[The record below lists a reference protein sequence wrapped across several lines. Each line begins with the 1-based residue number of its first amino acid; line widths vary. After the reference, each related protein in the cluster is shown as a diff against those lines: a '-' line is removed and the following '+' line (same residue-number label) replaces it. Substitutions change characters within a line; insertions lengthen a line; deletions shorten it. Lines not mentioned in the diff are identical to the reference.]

1 MSGTSLDGIDA
12 VLAEIDAAGK
22 ARLIQ
27 SHSVCFDA
35 RLKSELAEL
44 QFVTNNELHREHLAA
59 NALAKA
65 YAELCQELLRIQN
78 IQPSSICAIGAH
90 GQTLRHQ
97 PASDH
102 LKSYTHQS
110 LNAALLA
117 ELTGVNVVAN
127 FRARDIATG
136 GQGAPLVPA
145 FHHEQFYDPLENRAI
160 LNIGGI
166 ANLTILPRS
175 GEVFGFDCGPG
186 NLLLDAWI
194 YRHHEKAFD
203 DDGQWASSGTPD
215 SELLS
220 RMLQDPYFT
229 KQPPK
234 STGRDH
240 FNLHWLDD
248 LMAGLS
254 LTPEDVQATLLQL
267 TIDSVLLA
275 LRSFA
280 SNTQTLIVCG
290 GGVRNIALLE
300 LLKIQARDQM
310 PNLKIASSAQFGI
323 DPQLVESLAFA
334 WLAWAFMQKRP
345 ANVPAVTGAKGSR
358 ILGALYPA

>member
-12 VLAEIDAAGK
+12 VLAEIDTTGK

-27 SHSVCFDA
+27 SHSIGFDE
-35 RLKSELAEL
+35 RLRSELTEL
-44 QFVTNNELHREHLAA
+44 QFATSNDLHREHLAA
-59 NALAKA
+59 NALAAA
-65 YAELCQELLRIQN
+65 YAQVCQELLRIQN
-78 IQPSSICAIGAH
+78 IEPSAVSAIGAH

-97 PASDH
+97 PSSDH
-102 LKSYTHQS
+102 LKSYTHQT
-110 LNAALLA
+110 LNAAMLA
-117 ELTGVNVVAN
+117 ELTGMNVIAN
-127 FRARDIATG
+127 FRARDMAAG

-145 FHHEQFYDPLENRAI
+145 FHQKQFYDPLENRAI

-166 ANLTILPRS
+166 ANLTILPTA
-175 GEVFGFDCGPG
+175 GEVSGFDCGPG
-186 NLLLDAWI
+186 NLLLDAWV
-194 YRHHEKAFD
+194 HHHLGKAFD
-203 DDGQWASSGTPD
+203 DDGRWASTGTPN
-215 SELLS
+215 SELLA
-220 RMLQDPYFT
+220 RMLQDPYFA

-240 FNLHWLDD
+240 FNLHWLNN
-248 LMAGLS
+248 LMTGLS
-254 LTPEDVQATLLQL
+254 LAPEDVQATLLQL
-267 TIDSVLLA
+267 TIDSILNA

-300 LLKIQARDQM
+300 LLKIQARRHL
-310 PNLKIASSAQFGI
+310 PNLRITSSAEFGI

>member
-12 VLAEIDAAGK
+12 VLAEIDALGK

-27 SHSVCFDA
+27 SHSVRFDTHL
-35 RLKSELAEL
+35 RSELAEL
-44 QFVTNNELHREHLAA
+44 QFATNNELHREHLAA
-59 NALAKA
+59 NALANA
-65 YAELCQELLRIQN
+65 YAQVCQELLRIQD
-78 IQPSSICAIGAH
+78 IQPSTVSAIGAH

-97 PASDH
+97 PASDQ

-117 ELTGVNVVAN
+117 ELTGMNVVAN
-127 FRARDIATG
+127 FRARDIAAG

-166 ANLTILPRS
+166 ANLTILPAS
-175 GEVFGFDCGPG
+175 GEVTGFDCGPG
-186 NLLLDAWI
+186 NLLLDAWV
-194 YRHHEKAFD
+194 HHHLEKAFD
-203 DDGQWASSGTPD
+203 DDGRWASTGTPN
-215 SELLS
+215 SELLA
-220 RMLQDPYFT
+220 RMLQDPYFA
-229 KQPPK
+229 KHPPK

-240 FNLHWLDD
+240 FNLHWLNN
-248 LMAGLS
+248 LMTGLS
-254 LTPEDVQATLLQL
+254 LAPEDVQATLLQL
-267 TIDSVLLA
+267 TIDSILNA

-280 SNTQTLIVCG
+280 SNTETLIVCG

-300 LLKIQARDQM
+300 LLKIQARHQL
-310 PNLKIASSAQFGI
+310 PRLTIASSGQFGV

-358 ILGALYPA
+358 ILGTLYPA

>member
-12 VLAEIDAAGK
+12 VLAEIDATGK

-27 SHSVCFDA
+27 SHSVRFDA
-35 RLKSELAEL
+35 HLRSELAEL
-44 QFVTNNELHREHLAA
+44 QFTTNHELHREHLAA
-59 NALAKA
+59 NALANA
-65 YAELCQELLRIQN
+65 YAQVCQELLRIQN
-78 IQPSSICAIGAH
+78 IQPSAVSAIGAH

-117 ELTGVNVVAN
+117 ELTGMNVVAN
-127 FRARDIATG
+127 FRARDMAAG

-166 ANLTILPRS
+166 ANLTILPAS
-175 GEVFGFDCGPG
+175 GEVTGFDCGPG
-186 NLLLDAWI
+186 NLLLDAWV
-194 YRHHEKAFD
+194 YHHLGKAFD
-203 DDGQWASSGTPD
+203 DDGRWASTGTPN
-215 SELLS
+215 SELLA
-220 RMLQDPYFT
+220 RMLQDPYFA
-229 KQPPK
+229 KHPPK

-240 FNLHWLDD
+240 FNLHWLNH
-248 LMAGLS
+248 LMTGLS
-254 LTPEDVQATLLQL
+254 LAPEDVQATLLQL
-267 TIDSVLLA
+267 TIDSILNA

-300 LLKIQARDQM
+300 LLKIQARQQL
-310 PNLKIASSAQFGI
+310 PRLTIASSGQFGV

>member
-12 VLAEIDAAGK
+12 VLADIDADGK
-22 ARLIQ
+22 AHLIQ
-27 SHSVCFDA
+27 SYSVAFDGHL
-35 RLKSELAEL
+35 RSELAEL
-44 QFVTNNELHREHLAA
+44 QFATTNDLHREHLAA
-59 NALAKA
+59 NALATA
-65 YAELCQELLRIQN
+65 YAQVCHELLRIQN
-78 IQPSSICAIGAH
+78 IEPSAVSAIGAH

-97 PASDH
+97 PSADH
-102 LKSYTHQS
+102 LKSYTHQT

-117 ELTGVNVVAN
+117 ELTGMNVIAN
-127 FRARDIATG
+127 FRARDMAAG

-145 FHHEQFYDPLENRAI
+145 FHQKQFYDPLENRAI

-166 ANLTILPRS
+166 ANLTILPTA
-175 GEVFGFDCGPG
+175 GEVSGFDCGPG
-186 NLLLDAWI
+186 NLLLDAWV
-194 YRHHEKAFD
+194 HHHLGKTFD
-203 DDGQWASSGTPD
+203 DDGRWASTGTPN
-215 SELLS
+215 SELLA
-220 RMLQDPYFT
+220 RMLQDPYFA

-240 FNLHWLDD
+240 FNLHWLNN

-254 LTPEDVQATLLQL
+254 LPPEDVQATLLQL
-267 TIDSVLLA
+267 TIDSILHA

-300 LLKIQARDQM
+300 LLKIQARRHL
-310 PNLKIASSAQFGI
+310 PNLRITSSAQFEI

>member
-12 VLAEIDAAGK
+12 VLAEIDTTGK

-27 SHSVCFDA
+27 SHSMGFGP

-44 QFVTNNELHREHLAA
+44 QFSTANELHREHLAA
-59 NALAKA
+59 NALANE
-65 YAELCQELLRIQN
+65 YAQICQELLRIQN
-78 IQPSSICAIGAH
+78 IQSSAVCAIGAH

-97 PASDH
+97 PSSDH

-110 LNAALLA
+110 LNGALLA
-117 ELTGVNVVAN
+117 ELTGINVITN
-127 FRARDIATG
+127 FRARDMAAG

-145 FHHEQFYDPLENRAI
+145 FHYEQFYDRLENRAI

-166 ANLTILPRS
+166 ANLTILPTS

-194 YRHHEKAFD
+194 NRHQEKAFD
-203 DDGQWASSGTPD
+203 DDGRWASSGMPN

-220 RMLQDPYFT
+220 RMLQDPYFA
-229 KQPPK
+229 KCPPK

-240 FNLHWLDD
+240 FNLSWLDH
-248 LMAGLS
+248 LMSDLS
-254 LTPEDVQATLLQL
+254 LAPEDVQASLLQL
-267 TIDSVLLA
+267 TIDSILLA

-280 SNTQTLIVCG
+280 SNTQILIVCG
-290 GGVRNIALLE
+290 GGVKNIALLE
-300 LLKIQARDQM
+300 LLKIQARDQL
-310 PNLKIASSAQFGI
+310 PNLKITSSAQFGI

-345 ANVPAVTGAKGSR
+345 ANVPAVTGAKESR
-358 ILGALYPA
+358 VLGALYPG

>member
-12 VLAEIDAAGK
+12 VLAEIDATGK

-27 SHSVCFDA
+27 SHSVGFDA
-35 RLKSELAEL
+35 RLRSDLAEL
-44 QFVTNNELHREHLAA
+44 QFARTNELHREHLAA
-59 NALAKA
+59 NVLANA
-65 YAELCQELLRIQN
+65 YAQVCQELLRIQN
-78 IQPSSICAIGAH
+78 IEPSAVCAIGAH

-97 PASDH
+97 PAADP
-102 LKSYTHQS
+102 LKTYTHQS

-117 ELTGVNVVAN
+117 ELTGINVIAN
-127 FRARDIATG
+127 FRARDMAAG

-166 ANLTILPRS
+166 ANLTILPTS
-175 GEVFGFDCGPG
+175 GEVAGFDCGPG
-186 NLLLDAWI
+186 NLLLDAWV
-194 YRHHEKAFD
+194 HHHLDKAFD
-203 DDGQWASSGTPD
+203 DDGRWASTGKPN
-215 SELLS
+215 SELLA
-220 RMLQDPYFT
+220 RMLQDPYFA
-229 KQPPK
+229 KHPPK

-240 FNLHWLDD
+240 FNLRWLNN
-248 LMAGLS
+248 LITGLS

-267 TIDSVLLA
+267 TIDSILNA
-275 LRSFA
+275 LHSFA
-280 SNTQTLIVCG
+280 SNTQSLIVCG

-300 LLKIQARDQM
+300 LLKIQARRQL
-310 PNLKIASSAQFGI
+310 PNLTIASSAQLGI

-358 ILGALYPA
+358 ILGAFYPA